1 VGRVPVPGAVAAVVG
16 RRVIQQAR
24 SRIIVI
30 MGAGEWIALAA
41 LVLTGLG
48 MAGGIVYRMG
58 QLVSSMR
65 DLERRIERIEGKVD
79 RVPKRAAPG
88 HVG

>member
-1 VGRVPVPGAVAAVVG
+1 MGRVPVPGAVAAVVG

>member
-1 VGRVPVPGAVAAVVG
+1 MPGAVAAVVG